1 MPLLVHRSPLFFC
14 RVIVISVLKVNVQL
28 IGRGPIVLEKHFHDN
43 HSLGLTVNAED
54 NSAICTHWFC
64 MRERE
69 RALQVGKGKSQHFRR
84 VKKTLPETSW
94 MISQAVKLFLNEQL

>member
-69 RALQVGKGKSQHFRR
+69 RERALQVGKGEIAALSASK
-84 VKKTLPETSW
+84 ENTSRN
-94 MISQAVKLFLNEQL
+94 ILDDQPSS